1 MTSFFS
7 SRTNITEPK
16 FSGFFIYDGV
26 ELVGLIGIRKFDDR
40 ELFMYTP
47 LNKEK
52 IDEKFFRFIEMREY
66 KDEENI
72 FDIYFLDDFLE
83 HIFVK
88 KPDAIVAPITTA
100 PSIPAPSIPAPTIPA
115 PSIPAPTSSISPG
128 VISAPANLI

>member
-1 MTSFFS
+1 MSSFFS
-7 SRTNITEPK
+7 SKIPIKEPN

-47 LNKEK
+47 LDKEK
-52 IDEKFFRFIEMREY
+52 VDEKFFQFIEMREY

-88 KPDAIVAPITTA
+88 KPETIVAPSILA

-115 PSIPAPTSSISPG
+115 PTIPAPTSSISPG
-128 VISAPANLI
+128 VISAPANII